1 LIPKSFVHSRC
12 GDCKSGVSAGMGS
25 EEAWMWHHL
34 NFLALRM
41 LAQEDMV
48 RGATGA
54 GTCGSGLQWL
64 PHWQAA
70 SHDVSS
76 SSRALCRGTHGAS
89 TWGPLWADHAGI
101 IERQPLLP
109 PPRRRLQLLHVAA
122 HSTDQGASGECHQA
136 VPTSCG
142 ERERRDAGYKRFT
155 QTAAVS
161 SHPSSSPNT
170 TSSMECADS

>member
-25 EEAWMWHHL
+25 EEAWMWHTRYGHL

-76 SSRALCRGTHGAS
+76 SSRALCRGTHGAMELVHGDLC
-89 TWGPLWADHAGI
+89 GPITPASSSDSHYF
-101 IERQPLLP
+101 LLLVDDCNCFMWL
-109 PPRRRLQLLHVAA
+109 RTLQTKEQAASAIKLFQQVA
-122 HSTDQGASGECHQA
+122 
-136 VPTSCG
+136 
-142 ERERRDAGYKRFT
+142 ERERDVTPAT
-155 QTAAVS
+155 SVS
-161 SHPSSSPNT
+161 HRPRQ
-170 TSSMECADS
+170 